1 MNKQVITLSQPKRVE
16 GNLQE
21 MVGSKTLCISVNE
34 VDKREYE

>member
-21 MVGSKTLCISVNE
+21 MVGSKALCSSANK
-34 VDKREYE
+34 VDKSE